1 MKNSVPSLGA
11 AVLLALA
18 AFLSDKAAAASPS
31 RTDPKVNEVVRLL
44 QQRYDATSDF
54 TADFTQAVDVPTLG
68 KTLTSKGRVFFKRP
82 GRMRW
87 EFLEPE
93 IQTIVADGTTL
104 WVYQPDHRQ
113 VMKTGFQA
121 AFQSATP
128 VTFLFGVGKLT
139 DDFRASLVSVA
150 KDVLRLRLEPKQDAE
165 IGTLV
170 LTVDRKTYDLV
181 VAEISDPLGN
191 VTRLAFSNLKRGVGL
206 ADSEFTFEPPPGVD
220 VVEAPTP

>member
-1 MKNSVPSLGA
+1 MKRFLSALGA
-11 AVLLALA
+11 AILAVLA
-18 AFLSDKAAAASPS
+18 AARFEPAAPASSPRPS
-31 RTDPKVNEVVRLL
+31 PKVDEVVRRL

-93 IQTIVADGTTL
+93 VQTIVADGTTL

-113 VMKTGFQA
+113 VMKAAFRA

-128 VTFLFGVGKLT
+128 VTFLFGVGKLV
-139 DDFRASLVSVA
+139 DDFRTSLVSVTE
-150 KDVLRLRLEPKQDAE
+150 DVLRLRLEPKRDAE

-170 LTVDRKTYDLV
+170 VTVNRKTYDIV
-181 VAEISDPLGN
+181 GAEISDPLGN

-206 ADSEFTFEPPPGVD
+206 TDSQFTFEPPPGVD
-220 VVEAPTP
+220 VVEAPNS